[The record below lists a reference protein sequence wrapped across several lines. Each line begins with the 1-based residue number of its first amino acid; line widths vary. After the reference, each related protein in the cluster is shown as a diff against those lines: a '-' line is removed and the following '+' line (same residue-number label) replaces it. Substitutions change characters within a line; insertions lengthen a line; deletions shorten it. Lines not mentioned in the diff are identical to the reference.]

1 MTTTLTYSTPGISCD
16 HCVTAITAEVGRI
29 DGVSAVDV
37 DLGAKR
43 VTVTGENLD
52 DGAVRD
58 AIDEAGYDADP
69 S

>member
-1 MTTTLTYSTPGISCD
+1 MTTLTYSTPGISCA
-16 HCVTAITAEVGRI
+16 HCVTAITTEVGRI
-29 DGVSAVDV
+29 DGVSEIDV
-37 DLGAKR
+37 DLVAKS
-43 VTVTGENLD
+43 VTVTGEHLD

>member
-29 DGVSAVDV
+29 DGVSNVDV
-37 DLGAKR
+37 DLEAKR
-43 VTVTGENLD
+43 VTVTGDHLD
-52 DGAVRD
+52 DGAVRG
-58 AIDEAGYDADP
+58 AIDEAGYDAHP

>member
-16 HCVTAITAEVGRI
+16 HCVTAITTEVGRI
-29 DGVSAVDV
+29 DGVSNVDV
-37 DLGAKR
+37 DLEAKR
-43 VTVTGENLD
+43 VTVTGDHLD
-52 DGAVRD
+52 DGAVRG